1 METRENN
8 KKTVRLPAWL
18 WGILAVAALGA
29 WHFLD
34 VKAGAGECGDRFLLE
49 WYGILLPAVLAVL
62 ALTGWLFFV
71 KKAELSVLTPVCALC
86 LGVLYLGVLAPLSA
100 PDEVS
105 HFISAYRLSSVL
117 MGQPAAD
124 EEGRVYIRKQD
135 GFLLDMDLE
144 PGQSLEEREK
154 EQDTRV
160 LGQTL
165 TEETYRII
173 RETGIRGTGETG
185 MTTTAK
191 PPVETTPL
199 AYLPQALG
207 IALGRILGLGGLAL
221 LYLGRLGNLLF
232 YTAVLSW
239 AVKGLP
245 FGKEI
250 MLGVALLP
258 MTLHLT
264 ASFSYDVMILAMS
277 FLLTSVTFRLAF
289 GAGDV
294 RKRDVALLAAI
305 MGILGPCK
313 MIYGVLMGFCL
324 LIPIKKFGGVKKWLL
339 SAAAVAAVYGLAMI
353 LVNSRVIAGYAGE
366 TEAYVGWAEEAGY
379 SLGWV
384 IHNPVGTLR
393 LLYNT
398 VLMRGEF
405 FHLTMMGNWMGN
417 LDPVLDVPYLLIWAM
432 TFVLFFLSM
441 KKPGEETDY
450 VSGKQKI
457 WTAFLCLGCAGAAML
472 SMLIAWTPMSSRWI
486 MGVQGRYFLP
496 FLPALLMVLKN
507 GWIVLKKN
515 RDRGLLYFMVC
526 ADGYALLRLFSIVSM
541 RI

>member
-1 METRENN
+1 METRDNK

-18 WGILAVAALGA
+18 WGIPAAAAFGI
-29 WHFLD
+29 WHFPE
-34 VKAGAGECGDRFLLE
+34 VSAGAGECGDGFLPE
-49 WYGILLPAVLAVL
+49 WYGILLLAVLAVL

-71 KKAELSVLTPVCALC
+71 KKAEMSVLAPVCALC
-86 LGVLYLGVLAPLSA
+86 LGVLYLCVLAPLSA

-105 HFISAYRLSSVL
+105 HFISAYRLSNVL

-124 EEGRVYIRKQD
+124 EEGRVYIRRQD

-154 EQDTRV
+154 EEDTRV

-165 TEETYRII
+165 TEETYRVIY
-173 RETGIRGTGETG
+173 RTGISGTGETD
-185 MTTTAK
+185 MIVTAK

-207 IALGRILGLGGLAL
+207 IVLGRLLGLGGLAL

-232 YTAVLSW
+232 YAAALRYG
-239 AVKGLP
+239 VKRLP

-250 MLGVALLP
+250 MLGVGLLP

-264 ASFSYDVMILAMS
+264 ASFSYDAMILAMS
-277 FLLTSVTFRLAF
+277 FLLTSVTFSLAF
-289 GAGDV
+289 GAGEV

-305 MGILGPCK
+305 MGVLGPCK
-313 MIYGVLMGFCL
+313 MIYGVLMGLCL
-324 LIPIKKFGGVKKWLL
+324 LIPVKKFGGVKKWLL
-339 SAAAVAAVYGLAMI
+339 SAAAVAAVYGIAMI
-353 LVNSRVIAGYAGE
+353 LVNSRIIAGYAGE

-384 IHNPVGTLR
+384 LHNPVGTLR

-405 FHLTMMGNWMGN
+405 FHLTMMGNWMSN

-441 KKPGEETDY
+441 KKPGEETVY
-450 VSGKQKI
+450 FSGRQRL
-457 WTAFLCLGCAGAAML
+457 WTAFLCLACAGAAML

-496 FLPALLMVLKN
+496 FLPALLMILKN
-507 GWIVLKKN
+507 EWILLKKN
-515 RDRGLLYFMVC
+515 RDRGLLYFMVW
-526 ADGYALLRLFSIVSM
+526 ANGYALLRLFSIVSM

>member
-264 ASFSYDVMILAMS
+264 ASFSYDAMILAMS

-289 GAGDV
+289 GVGDV

-353 LVNSRVIAGYAGE
+353 LVNSRIIAGYAGE